1 VDRGVD
7 EVQDKVR
14 GADKVLGKARGVDK
28 VLGVARDEEGDEVWV
43 VVDARLVP
51 AENAF
56 ALIAARLFRIS
67 RVCLVSR

>member
-1 VDRGVD
+1 MSPRGSSGGGG
-7 EVQDKVR
+7 R
-14 GADKVLGKARGVDK
+14 GQGGK